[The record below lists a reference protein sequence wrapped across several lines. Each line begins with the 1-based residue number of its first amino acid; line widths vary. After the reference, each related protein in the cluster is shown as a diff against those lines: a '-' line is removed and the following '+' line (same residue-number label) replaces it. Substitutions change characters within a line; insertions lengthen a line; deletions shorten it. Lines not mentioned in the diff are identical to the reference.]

1 MKHIN
6 INIEEIYKKFP
17 CKILAR
23 DLNESKGKYKKL
35 HFVPCAGDLANNCYI
50 RYTKSG
56 YVLYN
61 KNGYLQPICVVYSGK
76 TKYLIAQIKSYIDTI
91 IDYLNTN
98 K

>member
-1 MKHIN
+1 MN
-6 INIEEIYKKFP
+6 TFELYKLYP
-17 CKILAR
+17 CKMLAR
-23 DLNESKGKYKKL
+23 DFNEENNRYKKL
-35 HFVPCAGDLANNCYI
+35 SFVPCAGSLSDNCYI

-56 YVLYN
+56 YVLYK

-76 TKYLIAQIKSYIDTI
+76 IKYLRAQIKPYIDTI

>member
-17 CKILAR
+17 CKMLAR

-35 HFVPCAGDLANNCYI
+35 HFVPCAGDLANNCYT

-56 YVLYN
+56 YVLYK
-61 KNGYLQPICVVYSGK
+61 KNGYLQPVCVVCNNK
-76 TKYLIAQIKSYIDTI
+76 TKYIREQIKPYIDTI
-91 IDYLNTN
+91 IDYLNN
-98 K
+98 N